1 MVFWE
6 SNGMKVAAWNKADYK
21 KSNIVLHA
29 DMRTNLQDEYEQNW
43 DPTFVINFMNDES
56 IFHNNGTI
64 VFLFDKNDLATLNDY
79 SKGYGKWKKDW

>member
-1 MVFWE
+1 
-6 SNGMKVAAWNKADYK
+6 
-21 KSNIVLHA
+21 
-29 DMRTNLQDEYEQNW
+29 
-43 DPTFVINFMNDES
+43 MNDES